1 MRTIAIV
8 NRKGGSCKTTTTV
21 ELAHIL
27 ATVCRKRVLV
37 MDLDSQADTTYMML
51 GRTAEE
57 GAGTA
62 DVLRMSLDYYPDVIW
77 PTDISGL
84 DIIPATEELASV
96 DMDCMLGRMKPNFHR
111 LQGLILALM
120 EDDAY
125 DIVLMD
131 CPPNYNAACINAIVA
146 CDYVLIPT
154 TLDDYSLN
162 GMKSLLYQIRELR
175 TGCPQ
180 VNLAGVLVVK
190 YRNFEGNQKTLA
202 ELRANS
208 PIRVFQTVIRCSDEK
223 MEDAN
228 RNKKTAQ
235 QWSPFCN
242 CAKDY
247 RALARELMEL
257 GVLPHE

>member
-27 ATVCRKRVLV
+27 ATVCRQRVLV
-37 MDLDSQADTTYMML
+37 MDMDSQANATTTLL
-51 GRTAEE
+51 GRTDNGASAWALRE
-57 GAGTA
+57 G
-62 DVLRMSLDYYPDVIW
+62 LEYYPDAIEQ
-77 PTDISGL
+77 TDIPGL
-84 DIIPATEELASV
+84 DVMPATEELAAV
-96 DMDCMLGRMKPNFHR
+96 DMDCILGKLEPNFLR
-111 LQGLILALM
+111 LRGLIEVLA

-125 DIVLMD
+125 DVVLID
-131 CPPNYNAACINAIVA
+131 CPPYYSIGCVNAIAA

-154 TLDDYSLN
+154 TLDAYSTV
-162 GMKSLLYQIRELR
+162 GMNSLLAQLR
-175 TGCPQ
+175 DLRIICPQ
-180 VNLAGVLVVK
+180 VKVAGALAVR
-190 YRNFEGNQKTLA
+190 Y
-202 ELRANS
+202 RANDVS
-208 PIRVFQTVIRCSDEK
+208 QDALAYLRENLPVRVFSTVIRSSDEK
-223 MEDAN
+223 MEEC
-228 RNKKTAQ
+228 TWCGQSAQ

>member
-37 MDLDSQADTTYMML
+37 MDLDSQANATDTLL
-51 GRTAEE
+51 GATDNA
-57 GAGTA
+57 GAAWALRQGLDYWPDAVEHTDIPGL
-62 DVLRMSLDYYPDVIW
+62 DVL
-77 PTDISGL
+77 
-84 DIIPATEELASV
+84 PATEELAAV
-96 DMDCMLGRMKPNFHR
+96 DMECMTGKLEPDFGRLR
-111 LQGLILALM
+111 ELVEVLA
-120 EDDAY
+120 EDGEY
-125 DIVLMD
+125 DVVLMD
-131 CPPNYNAACINAIVA
+131 CPPYYSVGCINAIAA

-154 TLDDYSLN
+154 TLDKYSAV
-162 GMKSLLYQIRELR
+162 GMNSLLAQIRDLR
-175 TGCPQ
+175 LICPTVKVAGALAVRYRPSD
-180 VNLAGVLVVK
+180 VNQDALD
-190 YRNFEGNQKTLA
+190 Y
-202 ELRANS
+202 LRENL
-208 PIRVFQTVIRCSDEK
+208 PVRVFQTVIRASEEK
-223 MEDAN
+223 MAECTWCGQA
-228 RNKKTAQ
+228 AQ